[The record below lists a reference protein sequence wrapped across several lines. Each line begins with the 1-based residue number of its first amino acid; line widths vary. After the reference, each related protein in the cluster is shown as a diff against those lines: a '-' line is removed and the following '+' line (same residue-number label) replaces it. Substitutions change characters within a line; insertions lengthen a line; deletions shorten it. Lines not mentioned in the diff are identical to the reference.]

1 MQSNIGETLATVIRA
16 VAVWTG
22 NQIGCVSLVEK
33 RKAPAQRQG
42 IDYFERARCMAR
54 SEALGDTR
62 DGREIRAAN
71 SGEIEVLEC

>member
-1 MQSNIGETLATVIRA
+1 MGELPVKVTHITRVIFSSHQRA

-42 IDYFERARCMAR
+42 IDYFERAR
-54 SEALGDTR
+54 
-62 DGREIRAAN
+62 
-71 SGEIEVLEC
+71 